1 MSGNRRTS
9 PIAFSFPLKRSAK
22 VREQFIPRNEKKRTV
37 AGPIAFWAVPQVA
50 SCPGRSTTELEPLI
64 DRQPFIDTPRTRIRI
79 YTEPPTFYRCFQPPY
94 PASSL
99 VSGRRQP
106 QPINIHS
113 DCMAAA
119 FHQSQFQTSI
129 RGAPTPSI
137 KLLPSKFASDQ
148 FVFRLHH
155 FNLHIF
161 GHQYNVIYSQ
171 MLDLPSVIGKGFG
184 IHDFTDNRIR
194 TPTDSFRC
202 NPMLSRMSKKLVSAK
217 NSTLR
222 GV

>member
-22 VREQFIPRNEKKRTV
+22 VREQFIPRNEKKWTV

-137 KLLPSKFASDQ
+137 KLLPLQICQRSICFQTAPVQSTY
-148 FVFRLHH
+148 FRT
-155 FNLHIF
+155 
-161 GHQYNVIYSQ
+161 
-171 MLDLPSVIGKGFG
+171 SVQCYLFPKVGSTIGYRE
-184 IHDFTDNRIR
+184 RIR
-194 TPTDSFRC
+194 NSRFHRQSNPDSNRQF
-202 NPMLSRMSKKLVSAK
+202 SVQSHV
-217 NSTLR
+217 
-222 GV
+222 VWDF

>member
-9 PIAFSFPLKRSAK
+9 PIAFSSPLTRSAK
-22 VREQFIPRNEKKRTV
+22 VREQFIPRNDKKRTV
-37 AGPIAFWAVPQVA
+37 AGPIAFRAVPQVA

-79 YTEPPTFYRCFQPPY
+79 YIEPPTFYRCFQPPY

-129 RGAPTPSI
+129 RGAPTPQHQITPSPN
-137 KLLPSKFASDQ
+137 LPAINLFSDCTISVYI
-148 FVFRLHH
+148 FSNISTMLFIPKGWIYHRL
-155 FNLHIF
+155 
-161 GHQYNVIYSQ
+161 
-171 MLDLPSVIGKGFG
+171 
-184 IHDFTDNRIR
+184 
-194 TPTDSFRC
+194 
-202 NPMLSRMSKKLVSAK
+202 
-217 NSTLR
+217 
-222 GV
+222 